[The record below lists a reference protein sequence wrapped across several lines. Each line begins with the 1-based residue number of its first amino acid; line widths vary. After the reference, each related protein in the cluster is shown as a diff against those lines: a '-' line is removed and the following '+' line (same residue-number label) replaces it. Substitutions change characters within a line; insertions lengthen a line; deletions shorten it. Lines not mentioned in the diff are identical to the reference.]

1 MNRFFIL
8 ILSVALMASCR
19 STKKIST
26 AIAKKDTSEQHMVF
40 VDDKA
45 HADSVAFMKNTL
57 NQLQANKIDYT
68 TFNAKVN
75 VDYRDATGKNY
86 DVNATVRMYKD
97 SAVWVSVNAILG
109 IEALRV
115 LITRD
120 SVKLLD
126 KQNKIYT
133 ARSVD
138 YLQEVTALPLGLK
151 TVQDLLVGNPVFL
164 DSNVVAYARGS
175 NTISLLS
182 IGNLFKNFLTLNES
196 DNSIIRSK
204 LDDVDIRYNR
214 SADLNYSDYD
224 NKKGFLFATKRRL
237 NFIEKKNLDIRLDF
251 KQYDFNTEVSFPF
264 SVPRGYSS
272 N

>member
-1 MNRFFIL
+1 MIRFLLF

-26 AIAKKDTSEQHMVF
+26 AIAKKDTSIHTMVV

-45 HADSVAFMKNTL
+45 HADSVAFMYNTL
-57 NQLQANKIDYT
+57 NQLLSNKIVYT

-120 SVKLLD
+120 SIKLLD

-138 YLQEVTALPLGLK
+138 YLQEVTALPLDLT

-164 DSNVVAYARGS
+164 DSNVVAYARAS
-175 NTISLLS
+175 NTVSLLS
-182 IGNLFKNFLTLNES
+182 IGGLFKNFLTLNEA
-196 DNSIIRSK
+196 DNSLMRIK

-264 SVPRGYSS
+264 SIPRGYTS